1 MTSCRC
7 VRLRV
12 DDDAGATIRVND
24 PPAVTFGADEYTP
37 YVPIMDEYEGP
48 YQVTP
53 TESVQVLET
62 NTLHMED
69 DVTVDAIPSDY
80 VGSAIERRDA
90 TDLSAAGAIVSVPAG
105 YYGSAAYKSVQTG
118 AVPDVQLP
126 SFDKDAGE
134 LHSRVSLGAG
144 YQDGGNYTG
153 AALTLDTTSG
163 TTVTPTQ
170 SVQTAVP
177 QYRWTIGDVKVA
189 AIPPEYVVP
198 SGTYTVTASGTHDVT
213 QYASASVAAATPTN
227 DSDSEYITSSG
238 VRKWRYRPKTIV
250 PTAGWAAQ
258 RSASNP
264 INGFWQT
271 FDAIPTGTTVTP
283 TTSSQTVGGAN
294 TMLEGAVTVS
304 AVPVGTE
311 GTPSAAKSV
320 SGHTATVTPS
330 VTNTAGLIG
339 GGTHTGT
346 AVTVAASELVS
357 GTKAMSANGTS
368 IDVTEY
374 AAVDVAVPV
383 PTPSYQSKS
392 KSYTP
397 TETAQS
403 ETVSPDAGYDGLSS
417 VAVSVGAISSTYVG
431 SGITRRDSSSLSA
444 SGATVSV
451 PAGYYEN
458 AASKAVSSGSA
469 TAPSSVSATGASI
482 SYGLTNITLSKA
494 NVSITP
500 TVTPGYV
507 SSGTAGNA
515 TVYLSAPAEF
525 QTETDWHPSTSD
537 QNILAGKILSGTQH
551 IKAVTMTNLDAGNIK
566 NGVTVKIGDAS
577 DDDCV
582 ASITGTYTGGGGSVQ
597 FDTKTATGGNTYP
610 TSLQFTSMKGEPKAF
625 VLRLNAQVSSSG
637 STTYYYI
644 VDVSAFGTTTH
655 GNCFRI
661 GSTRRVE
668 NITSGYS
675 WSYSG
680 GTLTITS
687 SAASR
692 SASPGAFHSGSYELL
707 YAY

>member
-1 MTSCRC
+1 MMSSLEVTLEVARAPS
-7 VRLRV
+7 
-12 DDDAGATIRVND
+12 ATLVVGGD
-24 PPAVTFGADEYTP
+24 TAHTFGADEYVPIRPVIDEYAGP
-37 YVPIMDEYEGP
+37 YVVAPDETTQTLATDGLLMD
-48 YQVTP
+48 
-53 TESVQVLET
+53 
-62 NTLHMED
+62 D
-69 DVTVDAIPSDY
+69 DVTVAAISPDY
-80 VGSAIERRDA
+80 VGSAIDRRDGDDLTVSGA
-90 TDLSAAGAIVSVPAG
+90 TVSVPAG
-105 YYGSAAYKSVQTG
+105 YYEGAASASVPTASLGGASSSRTKTG
-118 AVPDVQLP
+118 GQLYTTVSWP
-126 SFDKDAGE
+126 SFT
-134 LHSRVSLGAG
+134 AG
-144 YQDGGNYTG
+144 YLASHNPVSTSQILQDE
-153 AALTLDTTSG
+153 
-163 TTVTPTQ
+163 TVTPTTSAQ
-170 SVQTAVP
+170 TITPTSDNHYLESVTVS
-177 QYRWTIGDVKVA
+177 

-213 QYASASVAAATPTN
+213 QYASASVASATPTN
-227 DSDSEYITSSG
+227 SSDSEYITTSG

-283 TTSSQTVGGAN
+283 STSAQTIGGAD
-294 TMLEGAVTVS
+294 TMLEGAVTVG

-330 VTNTAGLIG
+330 VTNVAGLID

-357 GTKAMSANGTS
+357 GTKSIAANGTG
-368 IDVTEY
+368 IDVTDY

-383 PTPSYQSKS
+383 PTPTYQSKS

-403 ETVSPDAGYDGLSS
+403 ETVSPDTGYDGLSS
-417 VAVSVGAISSTYVG
+417 VAVSVGAVSSIYVG

-515 TVYLSAPAEF
+515 TVYLSATADF
-525 QTETDWHPSTSD
+525 QPETDWHPSTSD
-537 QNILAGKILSGTQH
+537 QTILAGKILQGHQH

-566 NGVTVKIGDAS
+566 QGVTVKIGDAS

-582 ASITGTYTGGGGSVQ
+582 TSVTGTYTGGGGGSSMNVQVAQSTSRATSSTYTSVISLTCSKAGTYDVYWDC
-597 FDTKTATGGNTYP
+597 FRSSTGGTN
-610 TSLQFTSMKGEPKAF
+610 
-625 VLRLNAQVSSSG
+625 G
-637 STTYYYI
+637 SQLYI
-644 VDVSAFGTTTH
+644 
-655 GNCFRI
+655 
-661 GSTRRVE
+661 
-668 NITSGYS
+668 
-675 WSYSG
+675 G
-680 GTLTITS
+680 GTAHGTANTTFTNHAQTNHLTGVTL
-687 SAASR
+687 AANQTVAVYARSR
-692 SASPGAFHSGSYELL
+692 GSNY
-707 YAY
+707 YAYVGTLVIKQTA

>member
-1 MTSCRC
+1 MTTCTC
-7 VRLRV
+7 ARV
-12 DDDAGATIRVND
+12 RVND
-24 PPAVTFGADEYTP
+24 PPAVRIAVRDASDVAVGIDQESP
-37 YVPIMDEYEGP
+37 IVPVMDEYDGP
-48 YQVTP
+48 YEVTP

-62 NTLHMED
+62 NEHHMSD
-69 DVTVDAIPSDY
+69 DVTVD
-80 VGSAIERRDA
+80 
-90 TDLSAAGAIVSVPAG
+90 
-105 YYGSAAYKSVQTG
+105 
-118 AVPDVQLP
+118 
-126 SFDKDAGE
+126 
-134 LHSRVSLGAG
+134 
-144 YQDGGNYTG
+144 
-153 AALTLDTTSG
+153 
-163 TTVTPTQ
+163 
-170 SVQTAVP
+170 
-177 QYRWTIGDVKVA
+177 

-227 DSDSEYITSSG
+227 DSASEYITSSG
-238 VRKWRYRPKTIV
+238 ARKWRYRPKTIV

-264 INGFWQT
+264 INGFWKT

-283 TTSSQTVGGAN
+283 TTSPQTIGGAD

-320 SGHTATVTPS
+320 SGHAATVTPS

-357 GTKAMSANGTS
+357 GTKSITANGS
-368 IDVTEY
+368 GIDVTEY
-374 AAVDVAVPV
+374 ASVDVAVPV
-383 PTPSYQSKS
+383 PTPSYQSKA
-392 KSYTP
+392 KTYTP

-403 ETVSPDAGYDGLSS
+403 ETVSPDTGYDGLSS
-417 VAVSVGAISSTYVG
+417 VAVSVGAVSSTYVG
-431 SGITRRDSSSLSA
+431 SGITRRDSTDLSA

-451 PAGYYEN
+451 PAGYYES

-507 SSGTAGNA
+507 SSGTAGSA

-566 NGVTVKIGDAS
+566 SGVTVKIGDAS

-597 FDTKTATGGNTYP
+597 YDTKTATGGSTYP

-644 VDVSAFGTTTH
+644 VDIAAFGTTTH

-661 GSTRRVE
+661 GSTRRVD

-680 GTLTITS
+680 TTLTVTS

-692 SASPGAFHSGSYELL
+692 SASPGAFYSGSYELL

>member
-12 DDDAGATIRVND
+12 DDAASATIRVND
-24 PPAVTFGADEYTP
+24 PPAVAFGADEYAP
-37 YVPIMDEYEGP
+37 YVPIMDDYEGP

-62 NTLHMED
+62 NTLHMDD
-69 DVTVDAIPSDY
+69 DVTVEAIPSDY
-80 VGSAIERRDA
+80 VGSAIDRRDA
-90 TDLSAAGAIVSVPAG
+90 TDLSAVGAIVSVPSG
-105 YYGSAAYKSVQTG
+105 YYGSAAYKSVQAG

-134 LHSRVSLGAG
+134 LRSKVTLGAG
-144 YQDGGNYTG
+144 YQDGGTYTG
-153 AALTLDTTSG
+153 SALALDTASG
-163 TTVTPTQ
+163 AIITPTT
-170 SVQTAVP
+170 SEQTAVP
-177 QYRWTIGDVKVA
+177 QYRWTTGDVKVA

-198 SGTYTVTASGTHDVT
+198 SGTYTVTGSGTHDVT

-227 DSDSEYITSSG
+227 DSDNEYITSSG

-283 TTSSQTVGGAN
+283 TTSSQTIGGAD

-330 VTNTAGLIG
+330 VTNMAGLIG

-357 GTKAMSANGTS
+357 GTKSISANGTN

-374 AAVDVAVPV
+374 AAVDVAVPGS
-383 PTPSYQSKS
+383 TPSLQAKTGIAPSTS
-392 KSYTP
+392 SQTV
-397 TETAQS
+397 TA
-403 ETVSPDAGYDGLSS
+403 DAGYDGLSS
-417 VAVSVGAISSTYVG
+417 VQIDAMPSGVVVPASSISTSGGAIITTETGKIVLTKTVSNVPQVTTAGYVT
-431 SGITRRDSSSLSA
+431 SGTFGDTSVTLRADCSINDSSSLTQ
-444 SGATVSV
+444 SGNTVTA
-451 PAGYYEN
+451 PAGYYPS
-458 AASKAVSSGSA
+458 AATLTVS
-469 TAPSSVSATGASI
+469 
-482 SYGLTNITLSKA
+482 
-494 NVSITP
+494 
-500 TVTPGYV
+500 
-507 SSGTAGNA
+507 
-515 TVYLSAPAEF
+515 
-525 QTETDWHPSTSD
+525 
-537 QNILAGKILSGTQH
+537 
-551 IKAVTMTNLDAGNIK
+551 
-566 NGVTVKIGDAS
+566 
-577 DDDCV
+577 
-582 ASITGTYTGGGGSVQ
+582 GGGSVK
-597 FDTKTATGGNTYP
+597 FDTKTASGGSTYP

-644 VDVSAFGTTTH
+644 VDIAAFGTTTH

-661 GSTRRVE
+661 GSTRRVD

-680 GTLTITS
+680 TTLTITS

-692 SASPGAFHSGSYELL
+692 SASPGAFYNGSYELL